1 MDLENIKSK
10 AISVDLK
17 VTDYCDYGCNFCY
30 QNSKITGKHADL
42 DYVKRILDFL
52 NENDVLEIVVGGGEP
67 TKYPYIFD
75 VFLETVK
82 RRLFF
87 SLTTKNLNFAQ
98 DIFTYGNLYRLFE
111 EVKRNRKNYLQYYV
125 NSDYVNSD
133 GAEFSFSIGVGF
145 SPTPGKEYIEVK
157 NLLDNVENFYSF
169 RLYSFTSKIERIIRK
184 ERYKVENYS
193 LWYLLDLDSPIF
205 DIKFK
210 IKIHLIEGIHFK
222 SEKDL
227 TRILRKIHK
236 AMYNNSIF
244 KEKEFSV
251 VNLGVLL
258 LGYKRV
264 GRGKYVVAESDIAS
278 IAKYLNRIKFL
289 YLPKRIHLS
298 KIIPLPISV
307 DSVLVEKLKKHI
319 DIYEESIVQDGFRTF
334 YIDAVNK
341 KFAQNSFTDELFD
354 LKIWILQS

>member
-52 NENDVLEIVVGGGEP
+52 NENDVLEVVVGGGEP

-111 EVKRNRKNYLQYYV
+111 EVKGNRKNYLQYYRSS
-125 NSDYVNSD
+125 NDAEFSFSI
-133 GAEFSFSIGVGF
+133 AEFSFSIGVGF

-157 NLLDNVENFYSF
+157 NLLNNVENFYRF
-169 RLYSFTSKIERIIRK
+169 RLYPFTSKIERIIRK
-184 ERYKVENYS
+184 ERNKVKNS
-193 LWYLLDLDSPIF
+193 GLWDLLDLDSPIF
-205 DIKFK
+205 DIRFK

-227 TRILRKIHK
+227 AKILRKIHK
-236 AMYNNSIF
+236 AVYNNSGF
-244 KEKEFSV
+244 EEEEFSV

-289 YLPKRIHLS
+289 YLPKRIHLF

-307 DSVLVEKLKKHI
+307 DSVLVEKLKEHI

-354 LKIWILQS
+354 LKI

>member
-42 DYVKRILDFL
+42 NYVKRILDFL
-52 NENDVLEIVVGGGEP
+52 NENDVMEIVVGGGEP

-98 DIFTYGNLYRLFE
+98 DIFTYENLYRLFE
-111 EVKRNRKNYLQYYV
+111 EVKRNRKNYLQYYI
-125 NSDYVNSD
+125 NSDS
-133 GAEFSFSIGVGF
+133 AEFSFSIGVGF

-169 RLYSFTSKIERIIRK
+169 RLYPFTSKIERIIRK
-184 ERYKVENYS
+184 ERNKVENYE
-193 LWYLLDLDSPIF
+193 LWDWLDLDSPTF

-227 TRILRKIHK
+227 AKILRKIHK
-236 AMYNNSIF
+236 VMYNNSRF
-244 KEKEFSV
+244 KKEFSV

-289 YLPKRIHLS
+289 YLPKRIHRL

-307 DSVLVEKLKKHI
+307 DSVLVEKIKEHI

>member
-17 VTDYCDYGCNFCY
+17 ITDYCDYGCNFCY
-30 QNSKITGKHADL
+30 QNSKISGKHADF
-42 DYVKRILDFL
+42 DYIKRVLDFL
-52 NENDVLEIVVGGGEP
+52 NENDVLEVVVGGGEP

-98 DIFTYGNLYRLFE
+98 DIFTYGNIYRLFE
-111 EVKRNRKNYLQYYV
+111 EVKKNRKNYLQYYK
-125 NSDYVNSD
+125 NSN

-157 NLLDNVENFYSF
+157 NLLDNVENFYNF
-169 RLYSFTSKIERIIRK
+169 RLYPFTSKIEKIIRK
-184 ERYKVENYS
+184 ERNKAKNYR
-193 LWYLLDLDSPIF
+193 LWDLLNLDSPPF
-205 DIKFK
+205 DIRFR

-222 SEKDL
+222 NKEDL
-227 TRILRKIHK
+227 GKIIRKVYLSK
-236 AMYNNSIF
+236 YKNCKF
-244 KEKEFSV
+244 VGEEFSYISDID
-251 VNLGVLL
+251 LGVLL

-264 GRGKYVVAESDIAS
+264 GRGKYLNVDSDIAS
-278 IAKYLNRIKFL
+278 IAKYLDRIKFL
-289 YLPKRIHLS
+289 YSQRSNKGEI
-298 KIIPLPISV
+298 KNKVVPISV
-307 DSVLVEKLKKHI
+307 DSLFVEKLKEHI
-319 DIYEESIVQDGFRTF
+319 DIYEESIVKDGFRTF

-354 LKIWILQS
+354 LKI

>member
-125 NSDYVNSD
+125 NSDDV
-133 GAEFSFSIGVGF
+133 EFSFSIGVGF
-145 SPTPGKEYIEVK
+145 SPTPGKEYSEVK
-157 NLLDNVENFYSF
+157 NLLNNLKNFYDL
-169 RLYSFTSKIERIIRK
+169 RLYPFTSKIQKIIRK
-184 ERYKVENYS
+184 EKNKIKNYS
-193 LWYLLDLDSPIF
+193 LLDLLVLNSQIF
-205 DIKFK
+205 DIEFK
-210 IKIHLIEGIHFK
+210 IKTHLIEGIHFK

-227 TRILRKIHK
+227 AKILRKIHK
-236 AMYNNSIF
+236 AMYNNSRF
-244 KEKEFSV
+244 KEEEEFSV

-264 GRGKYVVAESDIAS
+264 GRGKYVVVESDIAS

-298 KIIPLPISV
+298 KIIPLLISV

-354 LKIWILQS
+354 LKI